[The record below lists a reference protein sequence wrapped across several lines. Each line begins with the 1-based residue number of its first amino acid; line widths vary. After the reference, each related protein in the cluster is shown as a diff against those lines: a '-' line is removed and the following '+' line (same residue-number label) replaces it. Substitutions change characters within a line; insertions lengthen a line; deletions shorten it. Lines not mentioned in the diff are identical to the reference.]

1 MKPAKWSCLL
11 GFVGACLAA
20 APVAAQAP
28 DATLDVRIRIE
39 TMSERYVRDREPL
52 SFAVRRLQLAYVLS
66 ASGSGMLAS
75 QRLSYPRQSLDEQFP
90 PGSAPR
96 GFTLQRD
103 RSGQPRLRIWAEGLA
118 QEAHVPARF
127 LKGDWSTLAA
137 GRPVAVT
144 VSVDDL
150 ERIHGIGAQ
159 LGEAV
164 TLGLRERLATAI
176 PFFRIRIG
184 NLRQTGMTLAEDRAV
199 IQGTSEALT
208 VVYPDAEVSYAAPV
222 SVGR

>member
-1 MKPAKWSCLL
+1 
-11 GFVGACLAA
+11 
-20 APVAAQAP
+20 
-28 DATLDVRIRIE
+28 
-39 TMSERYVRDREPL
+39 MSERYGRDQEPF

-75 QRLSYPRQSLDEQFP
+75 QRLSYPKQSLDEQFP
-90 PGSAPR
+90 GASAPR
-96 GFTLQRD
+96 GFRLERD
-103 RSGQPRLRIWAEGLA
+103 RSGQPRLSIWAEGLERDA
-118 QEAHVPARF
+118 YVPARF
-127 LKGDWSTLAA
+127 LKGDWSALAA
-137 GRPVAVT
+137 GRPVAMT

-150 ERIHGIGAQ
+150 ERIHGVGAQ

-184 NLRQTGMTLAEDRAV
+184 DLRQTGMTLAEDRAV